1 MADMISSGV
10 MDITAYA
17 LDGLARRAEVRANNI
32 ANATTPGFRATT
44 LDFETTLRSHLRSGE
59 TAGLRE
65 DPAMNVVNRPG
76 FINENG
82 NTVDL
87 EVETTDMIQD
97 NLMFQ
102 AVINGFNYKVGVV
115 RTAIGTR

>member
-1 MADMISSGV
+1 MTGSLTSGV

-17 LDGLARRAEVRANNI
+17 LDGLSRRAEVRANNI

-44 LDFETTLRSHLRSGE
+44 IDFESTLRSHLQSGD
-59 TAGLRE
+59 TSSLRA
-65 DPAMNVVNRPG
+65 DPAMRENLRDG
-76 FINENG
+76 FVSETG
-82 NTVDL
+82 NSVDL

-102 AVINGFNYKVGVV
+102 AVINGFNYKVNVL
-115 RTAIGTR
+115 RTAIGSR